1 MKNRPQMELLDH
13 DGNIFAIMGRASR
26 ELKRNGMS
34 EEATEMFAR
43 VTACHDYHEALFV
56 ISEYVQTELSEAD
69 HGILEA
75 DDIRID
81 PDVTIDEKG
90 VTAYIETWFDT
101 ARRFGVALGP
111 DDSIDLYATV
121 QPETGGFTS
130 SIIIKRDPGSAHECL
145 DVKLLPC
152 EKTIIAGQMEQSV
165 RETENKSLKDIFVEW
180 KQQRGEDQTHSKDK
194 EKKAQRE
201 R

>member
-1 MKNRPQMELLDH
+1 MKNRPEMELLDH

-26 ELKRNGMS
+26 ELKKNGMS

-43 VTACHDYHEALFV
+43 VTACHDYNEALFV

-75 DDIRID
+75 DDIRVD

-90 VTAYIETWFDT
+90 VTAYIETWFDS
-101 ARRFGVALGP
+101 ARRFGGALGL

-121 QPETGGFTS
+121 QPETGDFS
-130 SIIIKRDPGSAHECL
+130 SSFIIKRGPGNAHECL

-152 EKTIIAGQMEQSV
+152 ERTLIARQMEQSV
-165 RETENKSLKDIFVEW
+165 RETENKSLKDMFTEW